1 MEGKSQVSIIIPV
14 YNAERYLRDCVAS
27 VLNQKYGNIEVIA
40 VDDGSV
46 DLSASILADL
56 KSQSSVMS
64 VCTLSNQGVSAA
76 RNFGIKTRMENMCFS
91 WTQMILYCLMPYL
104 YWLMK
109 LNELMLKWL
118 LSILRLYS
126 QMDLWGKGRLNILFR
141 I

>member
-76 RNFGIKTRMENMCFS
+76 RNFGIKKRAWKICAF
-91 WTQMILYCLMPYL
+91 LG
-104 YWLMK
+104 
-109 LNELMLKWL
+109 
-118 LSILRLYS
+118 LR
-126 QMDLWGKGRLNILFR
+126 
-141 I
+141 